1 MMPDH
6 GASAP
11 LLPSTA
17 ASYYHHHHHHHNLH
31 SAAAPPHDASASTDD
46 LASHPADPTHDESP
60 AAAARRH
67 VAHLRKTGRRLLNSR
82 KKHYLVMAVVT
93 LDAAALLANVFIRLI
108 ACEMRQRHEPWVQA
122 VTSALETA
130 ALTISCLFMLELAA
144 CLFAYGL
151 RYALDSP
158 ADDSGPVK
166 VRLADPASRAAQE
179 ATFRTGSTSSTRA
192 SLFSASSSTLA
203 SAASQS
209 PLAPSSSS
217 FVCGAWPRYQ
227 KRSSWVPRSAWSS
240 SSITWRN

>member
-151 RYALDSP
+151 RSYLSHWFHVFDAGVIVLSFIIDVGFRGLAESIG
-158 ADDSGPVK
+158 SLVI
-166 VRLADPASRAAQE
+166 VLRLWRLAKISE
-179 ATFRTGSTSSTRA
+179 EVVVGATERMELLEHHLEELEVENRY
-192 SLFSASSSTLA
+192 LR
-203 SAASQS
+203 SQLGLEPIEHS
-209 PLAPSSSS
+209 
-217 FVCGAWPRYQ
+217 GHE
-227 KRSSWVPRSAWSS
+227 
-240 SSITWRN
+240 